1 MAATQLFL
9 ILALLIQSKF
19 LDVKLVGTLIVSVAK
34 TLRRQTQQRLI
45 LANIFSMSMN
55 VLLRTPS
62 SSFRVTHQMNTDAA
76 RLKAAQTIVTTAMTV
91 VILAA

>member
-1 MAATQLFL
+1 VAATQLFV

-62 SSFRVTHQMNTDAA
+62 S
-76 RLKAAQTIVTTAMTV
+76 
-91 VILAA
+91 